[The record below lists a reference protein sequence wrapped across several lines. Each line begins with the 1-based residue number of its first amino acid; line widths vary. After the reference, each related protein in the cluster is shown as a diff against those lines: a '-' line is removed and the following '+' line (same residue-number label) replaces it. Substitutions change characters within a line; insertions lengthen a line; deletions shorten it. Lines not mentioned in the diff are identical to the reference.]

1 MKIASIDI
9 GTNTLRLLIG
19 AVQKDGHIID
29 SHLMREITRLGGGF
43 DGKRLHP
50 DSEKRT
56 LRAVKI
62 FSDVIKEAGVKKVR
76 ASATSVVREAENGK
90 EFIDEIK
97 SLTGINVDIISG
109 DIEAALTLK
118 GVLSALYQK
127 ESKALVFDIGGGSTE
142 YIIAESGKVIGLN
155 SLNMGV
161 VSLTEKYLKSDPPS
175 ADNLSN
181 IRSAVDSFLLALKT
195 PGSGLPELSH
205 MGGNSGSILVGTA
218 GTITT
223 LAALDQ
229 NLEIYDSRKINNYV
243 LTKDAID
250 KLFKRLS
257 GMTHEERVAI
267 KALEEGRADLI
278 IAGTIIVQRTMEEFG
293 FNELVVSDYGL
304 LEGLLID
311 EAERQ
316 GLT

>member
-19 AVQKDGHIID
+19 TVQEDGHIID
-29 SHLMREITRLGGGF
+29 SQLMREITRLGGGF

-50 DSEKRT
+50 DSEERT
-56 LRAVKI
+56 LKALKT
-62 FSDVIKEAGVKKVR
+62 FSHVIREAGVEKIR

-97 SLTGINVDIISG
+97 SLTGINVEIISG
-109 DIEAALTLK
+109 DIEATLTLK
-118 GVLSALYQK
+118 GVLSALNQK
-127 ESKALVFDIGGGSTE
+127 DRKALVFDIGGGSTE
-142 YIIAESGKVIGLN
+142 YIIAEDEKVISLK
-155 SLNMGV
+155 SLNMGA
-161 VSLTEKYLKSDPPS
+161 VSLTEKYLNSDPPS
-175 ADNLSN
+175 AGDLSH
-181 IRSAVDSFLLALKT
+181 IRSAVDGFLLALKA
-195 PGSGLPELSH
+195 SLPELRH
-205 MGGNSGSILVGTA
+205 LGKNSDSILVGTA

-229 NLEIYDSRKINNYV
+229 NLEIYDTRKINNYV
-243 LTKDAID
+243 LTKDAVD
-250 KLFKRLS
+250 RLFKGLS

-278 IAGTIIVQRTMEEFG
+278 IAGTIIVQRTMEEFD
-293 FNELVVSDYGL
+293 FNELIVSDYGL

-311 EAERQ
+311 EAKRL